1 VPGMQNPL
9 ILMTLSAFFFSLM
22 SWLAKVAQESL
33 PVIEVVFF
41 RSFFAAL
48 VLLAI
53 RRRRKKAGEPFW
65 GRQQRLLFIR
75 GVLGTISLILY
86 FYALDGLPV
95 ADAMLLN
102 QCSPIF
108 VLFLAYYF
116 LAEPVRID
124 QVAIL
129 PVTLAGIALILE
141 PQFAVFGV
149 HGLAGVGSALV
160 AAGVYVCIR
169 KMSGSEAPEVIVLYF
184 TASAS
189 VFSLPAMLVY
199 FVLPA
204 PLTWL
209 VLVGVGLLS
218 VVAQLFM
225 TSAFRFDRAGRVAMG
240 GAMGPVFA
248 AFWDFLY
255 WRRIPAWSTL
265 LGAALILGSLMLLDV
280 VRRREVI
287 RPFL

>member
-1 VPGMQNPL
+1 MQNPL
-9 ILMTLSAFFFSLM
+9 VLMTLSALFFSLM
-22 SWLAKVAQESL
+22 SWLAKVAQSEL

-41 RSFFAAL
+41 RSFIAAL
-48 VLLAI
+48 VLLEI
-53 RRRRKKAGEPFW
+53 RRRRIKPGDPFW
-65 GRQQRLLFIR
+65 GRQKRLLFIR

-108 VLFLAYYF
+108 VLFLAGYF
-116 LAEPVRID
+116 LAEPIRLD
-124 QVAIL
+124 QLAIL

-141 PQFAVFGV
+141 PQFAAFGV
-149 HGLAGVGSALV
+149 HGLAGLGSALV

-169 KMSGSEAPEVIVLYF
+169 KMSGSEATEVIVLYF

-189 VFSLPAMLVY
+189 LFSLPAMLVD
-199 FVLPA
+199 FVLPS
-204 PLTWL
+204 PTSWL

-218 VVAQLFM
+218 VAAQLFM
-225 TSAFRFDRAGRVAMG
+225 TAAFRFDRAGRVAMG

-248 AFWDFLY
+248 ALWDFIY
-255 WRRIPAWSTL
+255 WRRVPGWSTV
-265 LGAALILGSLMLLDV
+265 LGAALILGSLMLLDL